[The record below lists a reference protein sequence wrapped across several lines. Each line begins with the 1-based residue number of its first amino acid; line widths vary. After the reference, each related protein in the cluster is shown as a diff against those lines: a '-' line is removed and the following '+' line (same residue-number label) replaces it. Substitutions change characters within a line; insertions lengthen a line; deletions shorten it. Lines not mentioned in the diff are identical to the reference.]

1 LSPKKVLFSI
11 LLQEFLKTLRSFSE
25 AGVTSKCSGKGQI
38 LEIPISAFGFPYIG
52 TFMRISPVIFLLTRK
67 LLNLETKLSGRP
79 FVFLTHPNEF
89 IDELFTEKKINKRSN
104 SFFSH
109 LMGDVIRRQL
119 KLKNLGKKAIPLY
132 RKEIEYFK
140 KKGFDFISCSEYLLK
155 FNSI

>member
-1 LSPKKVLFSI
+1 
-11 LLQEFLKTLRSFSE
+11 
-25 AGVTSKCSGKGQI
+25 
-38 LEIPISAFGFPYIG
+38 
-52 TFMRISPVIFLLTRK
+52 MRISPVIFLLTRK